1 MIERFMTSLDK
12 VRLRVLMICLPI
24 VLAGCAATEIGQR
37 QIYTP
42 PPNSGV
48 TTRPDNGLAPLT
60 PLSIPQVL
68 QQTGP
73 TSSHPAMIYPRS
85 IEDTQSSTAVLALYK
100 QFQQERN
107 TGKLDAAGDAL
118 QRALRLDPRNAFL
131 WNALASL
138 HLQQQQPDQ
147 VEGEASKSN
156 SLAGGN
162 PYLEAA
168 NWRLIAA
175 ARQAQ
180 GNAAGALQAQTQAE
194 QAMQGQSPGQ

>member
-1 MIERFMTSLDK
+1 MSERFTTYFGEA
-12 VRLRVLMICLPI
+12 RLRVLMICLPI
-24 VLAGCAATEIGQR
+24 VLSGCAATEIGQR

-48 TTRPDNGLAPLT
+48 TTQPDKGLAPFSPRALPQTT
-60 PLSIPQVL
+60 P
-68 QQTGP
+68 T
-73 TSSHPAMIYPRS
+73 PAQPVMVYPRS
-85 IEDTQSSTAVLALYK
+85 IEDTQSSSAVLALYK
-100 QFQQERN
+100 QFQQSRS

-131 WNALASL
+131 WNAMASL

-180 GNAAGALQAQTQAE
+180 GNAAGALQAQAQAE
-194 QAMQGQSPGQ
+194 QAMQGQSSGQ